1 MRPWPRYR
9 LKWQVRV
16 WSSCWESAA
25 KEAFISKK
33 HVRINDRIRVSPV
46 RLIAEDGEQLGIVP
60 IKEALDRARTSGLDV
75 VEVAPN
81 SRPPVCRIMDYGK
94 FKYELA
100 KKDKLA
106 RKKTHSFQLKEMR
119 FRPKIDEHDYQFKKK
134 HVREFLSSGS
144 KVRAFVL
151 FRGREMTRI
160 EFGRKIL
167 TRLETDL
174 EDIASVDSPPK
185 MEGRSMSMVVSPRP
199 EVIKQAQA
207 LKSEKAKARED
218 AKDETRDE
226 TVDETTNEV
235 TVEANDEA

>member
-1 MRPWPRYR
+1 
-9 LKWQVRV
+9 
-16 WSSCWESAA
+16 
-25 KEAFISKK
+25 
-33 HVRINDRIRVSPV
+33 
-46 RLIAEDGEQLGIVP
+46 
-60 IKEALDRARTSGLDV
+60 
-75 VEVAPN
+75 
-81 SRPPVCRIMDYGK
+81 MDYGK

-100 KKDKLA
+100 KKDRLA

-119 FRPKIDEHDYQFKKK
+119 FRPKIDEHDYQFKMK

-167 TRLETDL
+167 ARLEGDL
-174 EDIASVDSPPK
+174 TDIASVDSPAK

-207 LKSEKAKARED
+207 VKSEKAAAKEEAREEAREE
-218 AKDETRDE
+218 AKDEVRDE
-226 TVDETTNEV
+226 
-235 TVEANDEA
+235 AK

>member
-1 MRPWPRYR
+1 M
-9 LKWQVRV
+9 
-16 WSSCWESAA
+16 
-25 KEAFISKK
+25 
-33 HVRINDRIRVSPV
+33 RINDRIRISPV

-60 IKEALDRARTSGLDV
+60 IKEALDRARASGLDV

-94 FKYELA
+94 FKYEAA

-119 FRPKIDEHDYQFKKK
+119 FRPKIDEHDYQFKMK
-134 HVREFLSSGS
+134 HVREFLEAGS

-167 TRLETDL
+167 ARLETDL
-174 EDIASVDSPPK
+174 TDIASVDSPAK
-185 MEGRSMSMVVSPRP
+185 MEGRSMSMVMSPRP

-207 LKSEKAKARED
+207 LKSEKAKAKLD
-218 AKDETRDE
+218 KDEAQSEDQVE
-226 TVDETTNEV
+226 TQADVGE
-235 TVEANDEA
+235 EAIQE